1 MGEGIR
7 EVGTAF
13 VSVLNVE
20 NVMNTFQRSP
30 ISTDI
35 FMEAKTGM
43 AVISILVMFV
53 MIIFAQAGNYQNI
66 CQFTKNMNAINV
78 KKYLPVSKVW
88 KLILPTVLKI
98 LVQSVGKRFVTSQ
111 T

>member
-1 MGEGIR
+1 MK
-7 EVGTAF
+7 EVI
-13 VSVLNVE
+13 LNVE

-35 FMEAKTGM
+35 QMEAKTGI
-43 AVISILVMFV
+43 AVISILVMFA
-53 MIIFAQAGNYQNI
+53 MIIFAQAGSYQNI
-66 CQFTKNMNAINV
+66 CKSTKNMNAINV